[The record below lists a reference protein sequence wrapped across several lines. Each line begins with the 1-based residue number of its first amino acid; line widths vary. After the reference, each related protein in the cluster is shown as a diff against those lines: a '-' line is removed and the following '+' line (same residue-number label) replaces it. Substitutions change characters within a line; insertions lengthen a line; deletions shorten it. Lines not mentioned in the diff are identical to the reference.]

1 MAKRYGSSG
10 GWWSAI
16 GEGLSTAGGALDEY
30 ARNKADKEERD
41 AEKAERKAAEAK
53 RAKQGAQDD
62 YDRNGRWDD
71 EVLGAPPSDR
81 GRDLKIPMMS
91 MLGSGVTQDVKGGS
105 YFKKDPTGGYRDVR
119 KTAEFE
125 QGKMDRAKHANLL
138 RAQIALRDYAGPGL
152 DQRDKTEIEGA
163 TDNPDDI
170 KQMMVQRMGATR
182 AREEEAIRNAREL
195 AEQKKRDEENRRN
208 RAQARASA
216 KRVEDAQLSTM
227 EQQRREALLNSR
239 ATRAFDAADGNVGV
253 AMKILLHQMPGVS
266 MEEQSA
272 AYQALKAV
280 ASARAAESAAAQAAG
295 QVSKKVSPRAMGGSA
310 NGTDWQGQV
319 LDDNY

>member
-16 GEGLSTAGGALDEY
+16 GEGLSTAGEAVDEY
-30 ARNKADKEERD
+30 ARNKEAEN
-41 AEKAERKAAEAK
+41 EKAERKKAEAK
-53 RAKQGAQDD
+53 RAKQVAQDD

-91 MLGSGVTQDVKGGS
+91 MLGSGVTQDVKGGA
-105 YFKKDPTGGYRDVR
+105 FFQKDPTGGYRDVR

-138 RAQIALRDYAGPGL
+138 RTQIALRDYAGPGL

-182 AREEEAIRNAREL
+182 AREEEAFRNAREE
-195 AEQKKRDEENRRN
+195 AERIAAEKRRQAE
-208 RAQARASA
+208 RAQDRADA
-216 KRVEDAQLSTM
+216 KRGQDAQLSIL
-227 EQQRREALLNSR
+227 EQQRRDNKLDTDV
-239 ATRAFDAADGNVGV
+239 TRAFDAAEGNMGV
-253 AMKILLHQMPGVS
+253 AMKSLMHSMPGAS
-266 MEEQSA
+266 MEEQA
-272 AYQALKAV
+272 KAFQALKAL
-280 ASARAAESAAAQAAG
+280 ASRRAQEAAAAAAAG
-295 QVSKKVSPRAMGGSA
+295 QTAKKVKPTGGSA
-310 NGTDWQGQV
+310 NGTDWKGEV
-319 LDDNY
+319 LNESDY